1 MSYVN
6 EQLDDIHAMLVNGQR
21 SVRVESHTWYLW
33 GLTGFFIILIHD
45 LIITPINFEMEWHE
59 GVVSSLF
66 FAVMLFLVG
75 LVDFLLT
82 QRARR
87 QRDESLPFVHRQL
100 RKIVY
105 LLFGLIVAT
114 YMGVTILDGSDL
126 SIGIYFSLIGLGFYV
141 YGLFSEQILTWIGV
155 LLIILGTICVG
166 IKLTHLA
173 ASCLFAS
180 VLGIGFPAMALML
193 DKPGLHNN
201 NKKRILMSFVWILL
215 VIIPATLA
223 YKIVLDNPVELP
235 ELSLKEYM
243 NQPAN
248 YNDQIIQFQKG
259 TEVPIRIH
267 LRGNAFEE
275 LVTTTISPLMT
286 SQAGEVL
293 VENEKLVRL
302 LPNDRSLWDKR
313 PHIRIWAG
321 LVASLTHEEG
331 PSLDYTLFY
340 SVYY

>member
-1 MSYVN
+1 
-6 EQLDDIHAMLVNGQR
+6 
-21 SVRVESHTWYLW
+21 
-33 GLTGFFIILIHD
+33 
-45 LIITPINFEMEWHE
+45 
-59 GVVSSLF
+59 
-66 FAVMLFLVG
+66 
-75 LVDFLLT
+75 
-82 QRARR
+82 
-87 QRDESLPFVHRQL
+87 
-100 RKIVY
+100 
-105 LLFGLIVAT
+105 
-114 YMGVTILDGSDL
+114 
-126 SIGIYFSLIGLGFYV
+126 
-141 YGLFSEQILTWIGV
+141 
-155 LLIILGTICVG
+155 
-166 IKLTHLA
+166 
-173 ASCLFAS
+173 
-180 VLGIGFPAMALML
+180 
-193 DKPGLHNN
+193 
-201 NKKRILMSFVWILL
+201 MSFVWILL

-248 YNDQIIQFQKG
+248 YNDQIIKFQKG
-259 TEVPIRIH
+259 AEVPIRIH
-267 LRGNAFEE
+267 LSGNAFEE